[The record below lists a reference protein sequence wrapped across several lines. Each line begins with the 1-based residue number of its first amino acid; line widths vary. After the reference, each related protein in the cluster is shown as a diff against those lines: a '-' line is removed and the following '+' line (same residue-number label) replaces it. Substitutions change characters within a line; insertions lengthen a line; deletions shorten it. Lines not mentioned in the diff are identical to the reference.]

1 MPGFV
6 FFQRAA
12 QGVAQGRLKFWIII
26 ILLHQFLNAQRL
38 ADDLVGGQVTT
49 ALHFLANEF
58 FLMRRERHV
67 HVGSL
72 KLDGNTVKRIK
83 RWLPG
88 ACFSSPTSTNPQH
101 FS

>member
-38 ADDLVGGQVTT
+38 ADDLVGG
-49 ALHFLANEF
+49 
-58 FLMRRERHV
+58 R
-67 HVGSL
+67 
-72 KLDGNTVKRIK
+72 
-83 RWLPG
+83 
-88 ACFSSPTSTNPQH
+88 
-101 FS
+101 